1 MFTNIQQMDDMV
13 RKHDQYRAKCLNLIA
28 SENYSSNS
36 VRNHLTSDFSN
47 RYGCYP
53 TANPESREYRG
64 NKYIH
69 EFEMET
75 QKLVGEVFGA
85 EYVDLRPIGGHI
97 AGIATVLGLL
107 APGELVY
114 EISLKDWGHGLVT
127 LMREVP
133 HFRQTIRLD
142 WIPFD
147 EDRQVDM
154 TQLEAMIV
162 EQKPK
167 MIILGGSG
175 MLWAEPIAELRAIAD
190 REGIILAYDASH
202 VTGLIAGGVFPNPLR
217 LGADVMFGSTHKSF
231 PGPQGGFIATNDY
244 DIYKK
249 VGNTVGSALV
259 TSHHLNR
266 LPALAVSMLEMKKH
280 GPQYGEQI
288 IKNSKA
294 LGQAMQEVGFKV
306 VGARKGFSDTHLIL
320 VDVSEFGSGLKIS
333 KLLEEATILCS
344 DDFGQ
349 LDKELRIG
357 TAEITRRGMKE
368 KEMKTIAKLF
378 ARVIIANEDTQQVA
392 REVEALTQGFLGCEF
407 TL

>member
-1 MFTNIQQMDDMV
+1 M
-13 RKHDQYRAKCLNLIA
+13 
-28 SENYSSNS
+28 
-36 VRNHLTSDFSN
+36 
-47 RYGCYP
+47 
-53 TANPESREYRG
+53 
-64 NKYIH
+64 
-69 EFEMET
+69 
-75 QKLVGEVFGA
+75 
-85 EYVDLRPIGGHI
+85 
-97 AGIATVLGLL
+97 
-107 APGELVY
+107 
-114 EISLKDWGHGLVT
+114 
-127 LMREVP
+127 
-133 HFRQTIRLD
+133 
-142 WIPFD
+142 
-147 EDRQVDM
+147 
-154 TQLEAMIV
+154 
-162 EQKPK
+162 
-167 MIILGGSG
+167 
-175 MLWAEPIAELRAIAD
+175 
-190 REGIILAYDASH
+190 
-202 VTGLIAGGVFPNPLR
+202 
-217 LGADVMFGSTHKSF
+217 
-231 PGPQGGFIATNDY
+231 
-244 DIYKK
+244 
-249 VGNTVGSALV
+249 GSALV

-357 TAEITRRGMKE
+357 TTEITRRGMKE